1 LLGLARSSYYRL
13 AHNYQHY
20 RPVEE
25 PIPHIDRRQ
34 PAALSATERRVIID
48 LLLAE
53 ENADRSVVQTYW
65 RSFDAGLVAC
75 SERTFYRVARS
86 QNLTGDRRRTR
97 RGGSTARPKPV
108 VAAAQ
113 AGQLWS
119 WDITMLQGPRKQD
132 RYLLYLAIDVFS
144 RYPVAWRIEYAETTQ
159 LAVLMFAVAFEKF
172 GAPLVLHADNG
183 ASMRS
188 TGLLDALESAG
199 VSASYSRPRVSD
211 DNPFSESL
219 FKTLKYD
226 LSCPDRFDS
235 IDHARQWTEQ
245 FLHRYATEHR
255 HSGLSRHTPA
265 AVFFGTAT
273 ETRFAP
279 SGPARP
285 DLDRISRTVPSPPP
299 SAGTTPIDRNQ
310 YQPRPVSDR
319 LTTSAM
325 SARQANVCESAGRG
339 GRSVGARGVQ
349 GRCKWRTALST
360 A

>member
-1 LLGLARSSYYRL
+1 MARTQKSVLIDTVTALHGQAGMPVARASALLGLARSSYYRL

-75 SERTFYRVARS
+75 SERTFDRVARS

-113 AGQLWS
+113 VGQLWS

-159 LAVLMFAVAFEKF
+159 LAVLMFAAAFEKF

-273 ETRFAP
+273 ETRLH
-279 SGPARP
+279 RQ
-285 DLDRISRTVPSPPP
+285 DRLDRIWTEYPERF
-299 SAGTTPIDRNQ
+299 RRR
-310 YQPRPVSDR
+310 PRAPELPQ
-319 LTTSAM
+319 LTGI
-325 SARQANVCESAGRG
+325 NINHD
-339 GRSVGARGVQ
+339 
-349 GRCKWRTALST
+349 LSQT
-360 A
+360 G